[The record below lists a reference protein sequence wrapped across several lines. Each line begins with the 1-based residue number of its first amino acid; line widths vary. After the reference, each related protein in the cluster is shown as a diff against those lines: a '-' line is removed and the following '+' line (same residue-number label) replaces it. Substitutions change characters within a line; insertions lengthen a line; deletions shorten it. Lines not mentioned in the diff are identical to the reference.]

1 MGQSA
6 ILASNCI
13 TLPQGKVRINFEYQ
27 CGESFTVTASL
38 GNFDYSKYEPTG
50 TSARLLASPYEWVKG
65 GFTIDVNELGKY
77 SLGLTA
83 SVAGSQLLMRNIE
96 ICDPYNDVVAQ
107 KIVSPYANAMMKNNS
122 VTVTATFMNIGKDD
136 LQNIPVHYRL
146 NDGVVIDGVIAAL
159 SVGQK
164 IDYTFE
170 TKADFSLSLIHI

>member
-1 MGQSA
+1 
-6 ILASNCI
+6 
-13 TLPQGKVRINFEYQ
+13 
-27 CGESFTVTASL
+27 
-38 GNFDYSKYEPTG
+38 
-50 TSARLLASPYEWVKG
+50 
-65 GFTIDVNELGKY
+65 
-77 SLGLTA
+77 
-83 SVAGSQLLMRNIE
+83 MRNIE

-170 TKADFSLSLIHI
+170 TKADFSQPGANELKVWSTLAEDGDKGNDETAATVQVLSLIHI